1 MGFYAIEDYVCQR
14 YTREQA
20 IAEGL
25 LVDISEVTVNL
36 GFLAPVAMTKMAWS
50 DAVEWSAVT
59 ADQKNIKLDEKERL
73 RVVAYSALLAA
84 RQSEGM
90 ARTLFDL
97 YRIPALGKSL
107 RPRRAT
113 MVMQIAA
120 GDHGEPTITISLPG
134 EH

>member
-50 DAVEWSAVT
+50 MRS
-59 ADQKNIKLDEKERL
+59 NGL
-73 RVVAYSALLAA
+73 RS
-84 RQSEGM
+84 Q
-90 ARTLFDL
+90 
-97 YRIPALGKSL
+97 
-107 RPRRAT
+107 
-113 MVMQIAA
+113 QIRK
-120 GDHGEPTITISLPG
+120 I
-134 EH
+134 